1 MSNLAPQDPPFALRQ
16 TNVSQPSLIHSRPSQ
31 QSITASEDYYSISS
45 GTGGS
50 GGSSTYSGESG
61 DARAAYAAGVGAPIR
76 RYRTPPSRYRTP
88 AQSGD
93 QLPSHTGQEDEEPQV
108 RRTPMRGQGRRRQS
122 PAGIG
127 EASTAAIAVPV
138 LREGGIRR
146 KPVPST
152 VMEGTEPGS
161 PVSPAYIPSTGARSS
176 VAQDISRERNA
187 PTPGVDDTPYIRFA
201 LDQLTRDEEVRGSRT
216 YQGLGSGMAGN
227 YPYIVPE
234 TKGGQIPPPPPP
246 VSRARAMRSFQQPRD
261 QYRQPRPYA
270 SELPGDEIQQGQY
283 RSRQY
288 NDYETPALA
297 SAAAA
302 GALPYDS
309 EKKEQQE
316 IFDDPPPR
324 NPARL
329 STPPFG
335 LRGQPSQ
342 HEQGREEPSVFMEVP
357 NEGGYLTHL
366 NFIPGTLRPFSL
378 ILFFCLVLAYTV
390 CLVFCAA
397 WSLTDNGLWDYGI
410 IGDARYFVFQ
420 YLPTLLGVILLFW
433 VIQIEVAVMRI
444 APFVAMASDNSKAR
458 EAGAQLSM
466 HPKGFVL
473 PYVGH
478 FTAGLPLAG
487 VFMVV
492 AWLQIWTL
500 PLLASSFNVYY
511 TGSPET
517 GRWRWIATQGAIWT
531 VIVLYVLLLVGVILL
546 MVWLKFGRRS
556 TGLKWDP
563 RSLADLVV
571 LMERSNALE
580 ISADGEPARLGYWRT
595 SDRPNETFHT
605 YGIVDKSARRY
616 DLEGGEIRE
625 KRTSERLSSPIAPP
639 TSRFSE
645 PYELESNEKRH
656 SRENMLPRP
665 GSSESSASKGQC
677 ALPWYL
683 HVSMAALWAI
693 IAIVLLLAFLIV
705 SYLPSTRVSNA
716 FAPTVPAPVNVDG
729 FSATNFL
736 FSFIPALL
744 ATLCLLVWL
753 DFDYAYR
760 RLQAFETLVK
770 DEGESAEKSLLL
782 SYVADLPVFVTINAG
797 TNGQWQVAV
806 LSFVSLIAATLP
818 ILGGGV
824 FWAQFYIP
832 DQTTRMAAHMTA
844 YYALTVFCVLYAL
857 AYLLI
862 FPSRRLRYAA
872 HLMGSNSAVSFA
884 EIIDLVHQSRILN
897 DLSFHEPESKI
908 QLVTRLL
915 SAPPGTRISQNP
927 EATQSKGSLADSLR
941 GFGRARQYAAGGI
954 SPMDIPTYHLGSY
967 VGRDGQEY
975 MGIDR
980 LRRD

>member
-1 MSNLAPQDPPFALRQ
+1 
-16 TNVSQPSLIHSRPSQ
+16 
-31 QSITASEDYYSISS
+31 
-45 GTGGS
+45 
-50 GGSSTYSGESG
+50 
-61 DARAAYAAGVGAPIR
+61 
-76 RYRTPPSRYRTP
+76 
-88 AQSGD
+88 
-93 QLPSHTGQEDEEPQV
+93 
-108 RRTPMRGQGRRRQS
+108 
-122 PAGIG
+122 
-127 EASTAAIAVPV
+127 
-138 LREGGIRR
+138 
-146 KPVPST
+146 
-152 VMEGTEPGS
+152 
-161 PVSPAYIPSTGARSS
+161 
-176 VAQDISRERNA
+176 
-187 PTPGVDDTPYIRFA
+187 
-201 LDQLTRDEEVRGSRT
+201 
-216 YQGLGSGMAGN
+216 
-227 YPYIVPE
+227 
-234 TKGGQIPPPPPP
+234 
-246 VSRARAMRSFQQPRD
+246 MRSFQQPRD

-309 EKKEQQE
+309 EEKEKQE

-342 HEQGREEPSVFMEVP
+342 HEQGREEPGVFMEVP

-390 CLVFCAA
+390 CLLFCAA
-397 WSLTDNGLWDYGI
+397 WSLSNNGLWDYGT

-444 APFVAMASDNSKAR
+444 APFVAMASESSKAR

-478 FTAGLPLAG
+478 FSAGLPLAG

-531 VIVLYVLLLVGVILL
+531 VIVLYVLLLVAVILL
-546 MVWLKFGRRS
+546 IVWLKFGRRS

-665 GSSESSASKGQC
+665 GSSESSASKGKC

-797 TNGQWQVAV
+797 TNGHWQVAV

-954 SPMDIPTYHLGSY
+954 GPMDVPTYHLGSY